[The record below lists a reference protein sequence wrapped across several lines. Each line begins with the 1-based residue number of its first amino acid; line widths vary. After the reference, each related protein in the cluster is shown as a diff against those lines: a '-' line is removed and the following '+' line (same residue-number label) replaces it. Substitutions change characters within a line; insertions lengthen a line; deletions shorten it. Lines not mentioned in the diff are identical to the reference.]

1 MNIFL
6 AKFTRH
12 PSILLIFT
20 KRLKGGN
27 FHSKNMHRAIASWCF
42 SHHLGPKD
50 CPRMVLQHRKHIG
63 TDRATKLF
71 TTRWEN
77 CTLFVPYI
85 GSQVAYWL
93 LTLQKTDVWSILRRI
108 SSSSTFNSTY
118 GQSFGPRW
126 WLKHHGTIARRIFL
140 EWKFPPFNHF
150 AKMIKNAHFPY
161 QI

>member
-1 MNIFL
+1 MTETPWDHSSAHILGMKISSFQSFCKNDQKCTFSLPNLEGTYILQFWL
-6 AKFTRH
+6 
-12 PSILLIFT
+12 ILLIFT

-27 FHSKNMHRAIASWCF
+27 FHSKNMHRAMVSWCF

-77 CTLFVPYI
+77 GTLFLPYI

-93 LTLQKTDVWSILRRI
+93 LTFQ
-108 SSSSTFNSTY
+108 
-118 GQSFGPRW
+118 
-126 WLKHHGTIARRIFL
+126 
-140 EWKFPPFNHF
+140 
-150 AKMIKNAHFPY
+150 
-161 QI
+161 